1 MMIGMTKEI
10 HYIGMTRKCHENQ
23 SHLQESFTKT
33 IYTLDEGECW
43 FHEVHSMKNA
53 MDLPIQKI
61 QHDFEL

>member
-33 IYTLDEGECW
+33 IYTLDEGEC
-43 FHEVHSMKNA
+43 
-53 MDLPIQKI
+53 
-61 QHDFEL
+61 